1 MLARGDYTNTELD
14 AMLAICYALTLQSGY
29 MADGHADF
37 ITMIRG
43 CALVTQQ
50 IFANSSSSTAFRL
63 DQTEH
68 LQDML
73 GKLQTV
79 IGPDP
84 LLLQEGITHLEM
96 FDRLLEADSHRSF
109 HRSLL
114 QTLLDLQRS
123 GVEAY
128 TSFQNVYS
136 VFFTMD
142 EPAFQTFIASDN
154 FRTHILFLY
163 FAAVLVLMQPCLS
176 QEIPS
181 RLSMYEMFS
190 CTNKWLDSLYERLPI
205 EMRGYIKWPFGV
217 IKAFQQNYRAFGS
230 DVSGLIAWV
239 LASASDEKAV
249 QVELATVEKIGF
261 DQGNIIE

>member
-1 MLARGDYTNTELD
+1 MLDKEDYANTELD
-14 AMLAICYALTLQSGY
+14 VMLAICYALTLQSGY

-63 DQTEH
+63 DHSEH
-68 LQDML
+68 LQDMF
-73 GKLQTV
+73 GKLQSV

-84 LLLQEGITHLEM
+84 LLLQEGITHLEI
-96 FDRLLEADSHRSF
+96 FDRLLETDSHRSF
-109 HRSLL
+109 HSALL
-114 QTLLDLQRS
+114 QTLSDLRRS
-123 GVEAY
+123 SMEGY
-128 TSFQNVYS
+128 ISFQNIYA
-136 VFFTMD
+136 VFFSMD

-154 FRTHILFLY
+154 FRTHILFIY

-176 QEIPS
+176 HEMPS

-190 CTNKWLDSLYERLPI
+190 CTNKWLDSLNERLPI

-217 IKAFQQNYRAFGS
+217 IKAFQQNYKAFGS

-239 LASASDEKAV
+239 LASASEEKAV
-249 QVELATVEKIGF
+249 QVEPASGCGEDILAS
-261 DQGNIIE
+261 